1 MAMIEQAARVAAP
14 TALALFA
21 LLGAVLGHRPVLVG
35 LGVAA
40 AVAALAAFLAWQR
53 MTGWPLAA
61 ALSLAAA
68 GLVVLGH
75 AQSANLVWMGMCVVT
90 AWVALS
96 SELPVALAAG
106 GVLGA
111 TLVSEWIQQVE
122 EPGWAAWLVGT
133 AFTLVACTFARRLRL
148 TVDQLREAQ
157 HQLAERSRAEE
168 RNRIAA
174 EVHDVV
180 GHALTVS
187 LLHIGGARL
196 ALDEEPQEA
205 RRALGEAE
213 RLTRESLEE
222 VRASVGLMRTDASGE
237 MAPLPDA
244 AAVPELVA
252 SFRRAGSSVE
262 LTVSGEL
269 GSLGPQRGLAVYRI
283 VQEALTNATRH
294 APGEPVTV
302 DISVE
307 PSSTKV
313 AVRNGGAVDPAP
325 AAGSGLCGMRE
336 RAEGVGGRLSAG
348 VLEEQTRRGWLVEA
362 VLPS

>member
-1 MAMIEQAARVAAP
+1 MVEQSARVAAP

-21 LLGAVLGHRPVLVG
+21 VLGAVMGLRPVLVG

-40 AVAALAAFLAWQR
+40 AVAALAAIVAWEK

-61 ALSLAAA
+61 ALTLTTA

-75 AQSANLVWMGMCVVT
+75 AQSANLVWMGVCVT
-90 AWVALS
+90 AAWVALT
-96 SELPVALAAG
+96 SELPVALTAG
-106 GVLGA
+106 GLLGA
-111 TLVSEWIQQVE
+111 AVVSEWIQQTG
-122 EPGWAAWLVGT
+122 EPGWAAWVVGT
-133 AFTLVACTFARRLRL
+133 AFTLVASMFARRLRM

-157 HQLAERSRAEE
+157 HQLAERSRAQE

-187 LLHIGGARL
+187 LLHIGSARL

-213 RLTRESLEE
+213 RLTRESLDE
-222 VRASVGLMRTDASGE
+222 VRASVGLMRADAPGE

-244 AAVPELVA
+244 GAVPELVE
-252 SFRRAGSSVE
+252 SFRRAGSTVE
-262 LTVSGEL
+262 LTVTGDL
-269 GSLGPQRGLAVYRI
+269 ANLGPARGLAVYRI

-302 DISVE
+302 EVSVE
-307 PSSTKV
+307 HGGTTV
-313 AVRNGGAVDPAP
+313 VVRNDGAVDPSP
-325 AAGSGLCGMRE
+325 AVGSGLRGMRD
-336 RAEGVGGRLSAG
+336 RAEGVGGRLVAG
-348 VLEEQTRRGWLVEA
+348 ALDEPARRGWSVEA

>member
-1 MAMIEQAARVAAP
+1 MVMIEQTARVAAP
-14 TALALFA
+14 AALALFA
-21 LLGAVLGHRPVLVG
+21 FLGAVLGHRPVLVG
-35 LGVAA
+35 LGIAA
-40 AVAALAAFLAWQR
+40 AVAALAAILAWER
-53 MTGWPLAA
+53 MTGWSLAA
-61 ALSLAAA
+61 ALALTTA

-75 AQSANLVWMGMCVVT
+75 GQSANLVWMGLCVT
-90 AWVALS
+90 AAWVALT
-96 SELPVALAAG
+96 SELPVALAG
-106 GVLGA
+106 GAILGA

-187 LLHIGGARL
+187 LLHIGSARL

-205 RRALGEAE
+205 RHALGEAE

-244 AAVPELVA
+244 DAVPELVE
-252 SFRRAGSSVE
+252 SFRRAGSTVE
-262 LTVSGEL
+262 LTVTGEL
-269 GSLGPQRGLAVYRI
+269 GALGPQRGLVVYRI
-283 VQEALTNATRH
+283 VQEALTNAARH

-302 DISVE
+302 DICLE
-307 PSSTKV
+307 HEWTTV
-313 AVRNGGAVDPAP
+313 AVRNGGYVNPAP
-325 AAGSGLCGMRE
+325 AAGSGLRGMRD
-336 RAEGVGGRLSAG
+336 RAEGVGGRLSFG
-348 VLEEQTRRGWLVEA
+348 VIDEQARRGWQVEA